1 MTKALED
8 LVQITTYN
16 FKPELREENYWLL
29 FAPISVG
36 WEPSQFMNNFE
47 PLFIYF
53 RGSTFDHSTHRLP
66 STLRG

>member
-29 FAPISVG
+29 FAPIRV
-36 WEPSQFMNNFE
+36 E
-47 PLFIYF
+47 
-53 RGSTFDHSTHRLP
+53 RR
-66 STLRG
+66 LRGLNQSLSDISSIAETTKRK